1 MAADPGS
8 DVSKRRSLRVSAG
21 WLSLVELIVLIPLAG
36 ILVFGVVPSAFDVE
50 WNCPGG
56 FGVQHTDG
64 DAYLDAFATI
74 MAVGWFLVLVGIVY
88 AEIADNQR
96 AAAVIPVVWFA
107 ILVAMSLV
115 SAAAIGPELCPAS

>member
-1 MAADPGS
+1 MA
-8 DVSKRRSLRVSAG
+8 
-21 WLSLVELIVLIPLAG
+21 
-36 ILVFGVVPSAFDVE
+36 F
-50 WNCPGG
+50 
-56 FGVQHTDG
+56 
-64 DAYLDAFATI
+64 
-74 MAVGWFLVLVGIVY
+74 GWFLVLVGIVY

>member
-1 MAADPGS
+1 MRSYDGRGYQGP
-8 DVSKRRSLRVSAG
+8 DVFKRRSLRVSAG
-21 WLSLVELIVLIPLAG
+21 WLSVVELLVLVPASGIIV
-36 ILVFGVVPSAFDVE
+36 AF
-50 WNCPGG
+50 
-56 FGVQHTDG
+56 
-64 DAYLDAFATI
+64 
-74 MAVGWFLVLVGIVY
+74 GWFLVLVGIVY